1 MFIRMTTRSLLAVLV
16 MAVVFME
23 AHRKT
28 AQAAELDANGYSYLN
43 SARQF
48 FDTGME
54 AKNKA
59 QAFSSLMPNED
70 PRAARMLRDS
80 INKATGSFN
89 PPHFVCFLFFGCQRE
104 RERASSS
111 F

>member
-1 MFIRMTTRSLLAVLV
+1 MFNRMTTKSLLAVLV
-16 MAVVFME
+16 MAALLVE
-23 AHRKT
+23 T
-28 AQAAELDANGYSYLN
+28 QSAELNSDGYSYLS

-89 PPHFVCFLFFGCQRE
+89 PSCLF
-104 RERASSS
+104 
-111 F
+111 